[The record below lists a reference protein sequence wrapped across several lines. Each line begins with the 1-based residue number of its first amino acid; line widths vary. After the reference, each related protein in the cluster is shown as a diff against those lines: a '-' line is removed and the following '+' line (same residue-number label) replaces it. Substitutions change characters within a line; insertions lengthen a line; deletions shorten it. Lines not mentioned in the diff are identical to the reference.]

1 MQETPGDSLCP
12 KYCML
17 GRPRAP
23 ETISPGFLG
32 RFYSV
37 ITPRTSWWSGPA
49 VLLLTPASQ
58 SLRMDSEAAAQLE
71 RQHVH
76 EVYESTAAYFS
87 DLQGKAWP
95 RVRQFLLEQK
105 PGSLIADIGCGT
117 GKYLRVNSQVFKLGC
132 DYCGPLVDIAHSKGC
147 EVLVCDNLRLPF
159 RDRSF
164 DAIISI
170 GVIHHFSTA
179 QRRTRAVQEM
189 ARVLAPGGR
198 IMIYVW
204 AMEKNHRHFDK
215 QDVFIPWNPALC
227 SQFLAEPVPSGQKHV
242 CGQLRVAPES
252 PPQHPTCSVCGY
264 PMCLQKRQESQ
275 RSHSLDGSGTPS
287 CCGKLAEVKDEDS
300 GFYNILGRSFRSWFF
315 SRSLDECTLKEQ
327 AEKAGHATEEWAPCH
342 PVSLQPSKLHHLDL
356 GDQEPLSEEQDGAI
370 DPGFIQTTEWQSVP
384 GVLRPLPGVSHKGT
398 QNEQQGG
405 CFLRQS
411 TVGQSCRSAYPGG
424 GEKLD
429 TSQDWKRTSLP
440 PPFISLAATMST
452 GASQLEALG
461 SKAFIRYYHVFREGE
476 LCHLLKQYVPEL
488 QVLSS
493 INDHGN
499 WCVVAEKKPGLMAH

>member
-1 MQETPGDSLCP
+1 MEP
-12 KYCML
+12 
-17 GRPRAP
+17 
-23 ETISPGFLG
+23 
-32 RFYSV
+32 
-37 ITPRTSWWSGPA
+37 
-49 VLLLTPASQ
+49 
-58 SLRMDSEAAAQLE
+58 EAAAQLE

-76 EVYESTAAYFS
+76 KVYESTAAYFR
-87 DLQGKAWP
+87 DLQGKVWP
-95 RVRQFLLEQK
+95 RVRHFLLEQK

-117 GKYLRVNSQVFKLGC
+117 GKYLQVNSQVYKLGC

-159 RDRSF
+159 RDHSF

-227 SQFLAEPVPSGQKHV
+227 SQLLAEPAPSGQKHV
-242 CGQLRVAPES
+242 CGQPRVIPIRPLQRPA
-252 PPQHPTCSVCGY
+252 CSVCGY
-264 PMCLQKRQESQ
+264 PMCHQKRQESQ
-275 RSHSLDGSGTPS
+275 RSHSLDGSGTPG
-287 CCGKLAEVKDEDS
+287 CCGKLVEVRDEDN

-327 AEKAGHATEEWAPCH
+327 VEKDEHATEEWAPCH
-342 PVSLQPSKLHHLDL
+342 PVSVQPLKLHHLDL
-356 GDQEPLSEEQDGAI
+356 GDQEPLSKEQDGTT
-370 DPGFIQTTEWQSVP
+370 DHRLIQTTECQSAP
-384 GVLRPLPGVSHKGT
+384 GVPRTLLRVPHKDT
-398 QNEQQGG
+398 QNQQQGG

-411 TVGQSCRSAYPGG
+411 TVGQSCRSARPQGTG
-424 GEKLD
+424 KQA
-429 TSQDWKRTSLP
+429 TSQLWKRTSLP
-440 PPFISLAATMST
+440 PPFISLAAAMST
-452 GASQLEALG
+452 GASQAESLG
-461 SKAFIRYYHVFREGE
+461 SKAFTRYYHVFREGE
-476 LCHLLKQYVPEL
+476 LCHLLEQHVPEL

-499 WCVVAEKKPGLMAH
+499 WCVVAEKKPGMMGH

>member
-1 MQETPGDSLCP
+1 MVTVTARARERSAGDSLCP

-105 PGSLIADIGCGT
+105 PGSLIADI
-117 GKYLRVNSQVFKLGC
+117 
-132 DYCGPLVDIAHSKGC
+132 
-147 EVLVCDNLRLPF
+147 
-159 RDRSF
+159 
-164 DAIISI
+164 
-170 GVIHHFSTA
+170 VIHHFSTA